1 MVEVAHELPNSGY
14 GSGST
19 SPLPDP
25 DLNKKLQ
32 GGITMAYD
40 ATKLAD
46 WQISEEA
53 EKNMPTPE
61 VWRERLGLQK
71 DEVLPMGRLAKVDFL
86 KVINRLKEKPD
97 GKYIEVTA
105 ITPTPLGEGKST
117 TSCGLMEGLGK
128 RGVNVGGALRQ
139 PSGGPT
145 MNVKGTAAGGGNS
158 LLIPMTEFSLGLTG
172 DINDIMNAHN
182 LAMVALTARM
192 QHERNYNDEQL
203 QRLTKMR
210 RLDIDPT
217 RVEMG
222 WVMDF
227 CAQSLRNIIIGIG
240 GRQDGFM
247 MQSRFGIA
255 VGSECMAILSVAN
268 DLADL
273 KKRLNAIT
281 VAFDK
286 SGNPVTT
293 GDLEVGNA
301 MTAFMRNTINP
312 TLMCT
317 AEYNPCFVH
326 AGPFAN
332 IAVGQSSII
341 ADRVGLKLFDYH
353 VTESGFAADIG
364 FEKFWNVKCRFSNLK
379 PHVSVLTTT
388 VRALKMHGGGPKVV
402 AGKALP
408 EEYTREN
415 IALVEKGCANMVHM
429 INVIRKSGIN
439 PVVCV
444 NRFYTDTDAEV
455 AVIKRAAEAAGA
467 RCAESQHWLK
477 GGEGAL
483 ELADAVIDACNDK
496 NDFKFLYPLE
506 MKLRDRVAIIAKE
519 VYGANGVSWLPE
531 AEAKAK
537 MLEEDPKYAD
547 FATMMVKTHLSLS
560 HDPTLKGVPKG
571 WTLPIRDVL
580 IYSGAKFLC
589 PCAGTISLMPGT
601 SSNPA
606 FRRVDV
612 DTATGKVSG
621 LF

>member
-1 MVEVAHELPNSGY
+1 MPYNAVEM
-14 GSGST
+14 
-19 SPLPDP
+19 
-25 DLNKKLQ
+25 K
-32 GGITMAYD
+32 
-40 ATKLAD
+40 D
-46 WQISEEA
+46 WQISEAA
-53 EKNMPTPE
+53 EKNMPTPKD
-61 VWRERLGLQK
+61 WQDKLGLQDDEVIPAGRLCRLDFINIMERLK
-71 DEVLPMGRLAKVDFL
+71 DE
-86 KVINRLKEKPD
+86 PD

-128 RGVNVGGALRQ
+128 RGVNVGGCLRQ

-145 MNVKGTAAGGGNS
+145 MNIKGTAAGGGNS
-158 LLIPMTEFSLGLTG
+158 LLIPMTEFSMGLTG

-192 QHERNYNDEQL
+192 QHERNYTDEQL

-217 RVEMG
+217 RIEMG
-222 WVMDF
+222 WIIDF
-227 CAQSLRNIIIGIG
+227 CAQALRNIVIGLG
-240 GRQDGFM
+240 GRFDGYT

-255 VGSECMAILSVAN
+255 VSSELMAILSIVR
-268 DLADL
+268 DLPDL
-273 KKRLNAIT
+273 RERLDNIT

-286 SGNPVTT
+286 TGKPVTT
-293 GDLEVGNA
+293 KDLEVGGA

-317 AEYNPCFVH
+317 AEYQPCMVH

-364 FEKFWNVKCRFSNLK
+364 FEKFWNVKCRFSGLK

-388 VRALKMHGGGPKVV
+388 IRALKMHGGGPKVV
-402 AGKALP
+402 AGLALP
-408 EEYTREN
+408 EEYTKEN
-415 IALVEKGCANMVHM
+415 LELVEKGIPNMVHH
-429 INVIRKSGIN
+429 INTIRKAGIN
-439 PVVCV
+439 PVVCI
-444 NRFYTDTDAEV
+444 NAFHTDTKDEIALVRKYAEQ
-455 AVIKRAAEAAGA
+455 AGA
-467 RCAESQHWLK
+467 RCALSEHWAK

-483 ELADAVIDACNDK
+483 EFADAVIDACNQK
-496 NDFKFLYPLE
+496 NDFKFLYPME
-506 MKLRDRVAIIAKE
+506 TKLRDRVALIAKE
-519 VYGANGVSWLPE
+519 VYGADGVSWTPE

-537 MLEEDPKYAD
+537 MLESDPKYDD
-547 FATMMVKTHLSLS
+547 FTTMMVKTHLSLT
-560 HDPTLKGVPKG
+560 HDPAVKGVPKG
-571 WTLPIRDVL
+571 WSLPIRDVL

-589 PCAGTISLMPGT
+589 PCAGAISLMPGT
-601 SSNPA
+601 SSDPA
-606 FRRVDV
+606 FRRIDV
-612 DTATGKVSG
+612 DTKSGKVTG

>member
-1 MVEVAHELPNSGY
+1 MP
-14 GSGST
+14 
-19 SPLPDP
+19 
-25 DLNKKLQ
+25 
-32 GGITMAYD
+32 YD
-40 ATKLAD
+40 ATKMKD

-53 EKNMPTPE
+53 EKNMPTPWQFQE
-61 VWRERLGLQK
+61 QLGLQK
-71 DEVLPMGRLAKVDFL
+71 DEILPMGRLCKLDFM
-86 KVINRLKEKPD
+86 KIIERLQGRPD

-128 RGVNVGGALRQ
+128 RGKNVGGALRQ

-145 MNVKGTAAGGGNS
+145 MNIKGTAAGGGNS
-158 LLIPMTEFSLGLTG
+158 LLIPMTEFSMGLTG

-203 QRLTKMR
+203 QRLTRMR
-210 RLDIDPT
+210 RLDVDPT
-217 RVEMG
+217 RIEMG
-222 WVMDF
+222 WIMDF
-227 CAQSLRNIIIGIG
+227 CAQALRNIIIGIG

-247 MQSRFGIA
+247 MQSKFGIA
-255 VGSECMAILSVAN
+255 VSSECMAILSIIN
-268 DLADL
+268 DLPDL
-273 KKRLNAIT
+273 KRRLNEIT

-286 SGNPVTT
+286 RGKPVTT

-317 AEYNPCFVH
+317 AEYQPCMVH

-364 FEKFWNVKCRFSNLK
+364 FEKFWNVKSRYSGLK
-379 PHVSVLTTT
+379 PNVSVLTTT
-388 VRALKMHGGGPKVV
+388 IRALKMHGGGPKVV
-402 AGKALP
+402 AGIPLP
-408 EEYTREN
+408 EDYTREN
-415 IALVEKGCANMVHM
+415 LQLLERGIPNMVHH
-429 INVIRKSGIN
+429 INTIRKAGIN
-439 PVVCV
+439 PVVCI
-444 NRFYTDTDAEV
+444 NAFHTDTKDEIALV
-455 AVIKRAAEAAGA
+455 RKHAEAAGA
-467 RCAESQHWLK
+467 RCALSEHWAK

-483 ELADAVIDACNDK
+483 EFADAVIEACNEP

-506 MKLRDRVAIIAKE
+506 MKLRERVARVAKE
-519 VYGANGVSWLPE
+519 VYGADGVAWTPE

-537 MLEEDPKYAD
+537 MLEADSKYD
-547 FATMMVKTHLSLS
+547 DYATMMVKTHLSLT
-560 HDPTLKGVPKG
+560 HDPAVKGVPKG
-571 WTLPIRDVL
+571 WILPIRDVL

-589 PCAGTISLMPGT
+589 PCAGAISLMPGT
-601 SSNPA
+601 ASDPA

-612 DTATGKVSG
+612 DVNSGKVTG